1 MGKSCC
7 SGGPSQ
13 PENAMPALQ
22 SNSCRNSPNPPS
34 CADGS
39 DVPKPS
45 ASCETDSCCQPSVQ
59 MSGEVANANHPALDI
74 GPTPCFKGCCGE
86 SSPPEEKPVTYGK
99 GKLEDDT
106 CSKGCC
112 GEPSVPAEKPVAC
125 GQRKLEEDTCSKDCY
140 GEPSIPAQKP
150 VACEQGK
157 SEQDTCC
164 PSSSCK
170 GNKDCSGTKVPE
182 PGSPEDPND
191 PSCCKGKANPC
202 CDINCLDRIAFRE
215 CGTDKI
221 SKATAS
227 SPATSNCQGTNDGK
241 PCENHK
247 RAARQKYA
255 ATLEALG
262 CICRALLA
270 LGQESCCVPQN
281 ASPTKRRTTSRLSRS
296 KSPVSKDNCCKAE
309 SKVSQKRRS
318 LSSERDTGNFCKKP
332 CCKKS
337 KASPG
342 LPAKE
347 ASSVVVNTDSC
358 APDLEKGVIGT
369 EHVILSISGMTCTGC
384 ETKLNRSL
392 GMLKSVHNV
401 KTSLVLS
408 RAEFDLDLGALSL
421 PEVIKHLARTTEFKF
436 ERVGNQGANVDIVV
450 SDAANFAKQ
459 EWPRGVTEIT
469 VVSPNIVNVGFDA
482 TVIGARDLVERGFG
496 APVALA
502 PPRGDPTH
510 KAGSKHVR
518 HMGYM
523 TLLSILLTIPVL
535 VLAWA
540 PLPERELAYGSASL
554 VLASL
559 VQFIVAGP
567 FYPKALK
574 SLVFSKVIEMDLL
587 IVLSTTTAYVFSVVS
602 FGYMVADQ
610 PLSTAE
616 FFETSTLLV
625 TLIMVGR
632 YVAAHARQKAVESIS
647 VQSLQTSTA
656 ILVDER
662 GTDETDIDVRL
673 LQHGDFFK
681 VAPHSKIP
689 TDGTVVLG
697 SSEADESMITG
708 ESRPVEKYIRS
719 TVIAGSI
726 NGSGTL
732 VVRLTRLPSDNTIS
746 LIAAMVDQA
755 KLSKPKI
762 QDIADRVAS
771 YFVPVVVVLTVV
783 TFVIWIAIGIAVRRQ
798 SGSQAATTAI
808 TYAITVLIVS
818 CPCAIGLAV
827 PMVIVIASGV
837 AAERGIIFKSA
848 ESIEIAYRASHVVFD
863 KTGTLTEGKLSVV
876 VEKYTQFGQGVSS
889 SLLLGLIGGN
899 AHPVSVAVAAHLK
912 SKDVSASVVDDPKSI
927 PGKGLE
933 GSAPGLV
940 LQAGNSHW
948 LNVSSDPHVRAILS
962 RGYTAFCFS
971 INGNLAAVFG
981 LQDSIRFDALDA
993 LTKLAERGTS
1003 VHILSGDDDEAVRSV
1018 ANSLNIADTNVRSRC
1033 TPSDKRTYIQNL
1045 LSPAPTSRSNK
1056 TARKPVVIFCGD
1068 GTNDAVALAQATIG
1082 VHMNG
1087 GTDVAKSAADVILM
1101 SPNLSGILSM
1111 IAISKASVNRIK
1123 FNFGWSFVYNLFA
1136 ILLGAGAFVRVR
1148 IPPEFAGLGEL
1159 VSVVPVIVAAVLL
1172 RWAKI

>member
-1 MGKSCC
+1 
-7 SGGPSQ
+7 
-13 PENAMPALQ
+13 
-22 SNSCRNSPNPPS
+22 
-34 CADGS
+34 
-39 DVPKPS
+39 
-45 ASCETDSCCQPSVQ
+45 
-59 MSGEVANANHPALDI
+59 
-74 GPTPCFKGCCGE
+74 
-86 SSPPEEKPVTYGK
+86 
-99 GKLEDDT
+99 
-106 CSKGCC
+106 
-112 GEPSVPAEKPVAC
+112 
-125 GQRKLEEDTCSKDCY
+125 
-140 GEPSIPAQKP
+140 
-150 VACEQGK
+150 
-157 SEQDTCC
+157 
-164 PSSSCK
+164 
-170 GNKDCSGTKVPE
+170 
-182 PGSPEDPND
+182 
-191 PSCCKGKANPC
+191 
-202 CDINCLDRIAFRE
+202 
-215 CGTDKI
+215 
-221 SKATAS
+221 
-227 SPATSNCQGTNDGK
+227 
-241 PCENHK
+241 
-247 RAARQKYA
+247 
-255 ATLEALG
+255 
-262 CICRALLA
+262 
-270 LGQESCCVPQN
+270 
-281 ASPTKRRTTSRLSRS
+281 
-296 KSPVSKDNCCKAE
+296 
-309 SKVSQKRRS
+309 
-318 LSSERDTGNFCKKP
+318 
-332 CCKKS
+332 
-337 KASPG
+337 
-342 LPAKE
+342 
-347 ASSVVVNTDSC
+347 
-358 APDLEKGVIGT
+358 
-369 EHVILSISGMTCTGC
+369 
-384 ETKLNRSL
+384 
-392 GMLKSVHNV
+392 
-401 KTSLVLS
+401 
-408 RAEFDLDLGALSL
+408 
-421 PEVIKHLARTTEFKF
+421 
-436 ERVGNQGANVDIVV
+436 VGNQGANVDIIVT
-450 SDAANFAKQ
+450 DAAHFAKQ
-459 EWPRGVTEIT
+459 DWPRGVTGIT
-469 VVSPNIVNVGFDA
+469 VVSPTIANVSFDG

-496 APVALA
+496 APVVLA

-523 TLLSILLTIPVL
+523 TLLSIVLTVPVL

-559 VQFIVAGP
+559 VQFIIAGP

-587 IVLSTTTAYVFSVVS
+587 IVLSTTAAYVFSVVS

-610 PLSTAE
+610 PLSTGE

-632 YVAAHARQKAVESIS
+632 FVAAHARQKAVESIS

-656 ILVDER
+656 TLVDER
-662 GTDETDIDVRL
+662 GTDDRDIDVRL

-697 SSEADESMITG
+697 SSEVDESMITG
-708 ESRPVEKYIRS
+708 ESMPMEKHVRS

-732 VVRLTRLPSDNTIS
+732 VIRLTRLPGDNTIS

-783 TFVIWIAIGIAVRRQ
+783 TFVIWIAIGITVRNQ
-798 SGSQAATTAI
+798 PGSEAATTAI

-848 ESIEIAYRASHVVFD
+848 ESIEVAYRASHVVFD

-876 VEKYTQFGQGVSS
+876 AEYTHYSEGVSS
-889 SLLLGLIGGN
+889 SLLLGLIGSN
-899 AHPVSVAVAAHLK
+899 THPVSAAVAAYLK
-912 SKDVSASVVDDPKSI
+912 SKDVSATVVDDSKSI
-927 PGKGLE
+927 PGKGFV

-940 LQAGNSHW
+940 LKAGNSHW
-948 LNVSSDPHVRAILS
+948 LNVSSDLHVRAILCQ
-962 RGYTAFCFS
+962 GYTAFCFS
-971 INGNLAAVFG
+971 INDTLAAVFG
-981 LQDSIRFDALDA
+981 LRDSIRSDAHDALA
-993 LTKLAERGTS
+993 KLNDRGVS
-1003 VHILSGDDDEAVRSV
+1003 VHILSGDDDGAVRFV
-1018 ANSLNIADTNVRSRC
+1018 ADALNIAYTNVRSRC
-1033 TPSDKRTYIQNL
+1033 TPSDKRAYIQDL
-1045 LSPAPTSRSNK
+1045 LSPAPTPRNTKSP
-1056 TARKPVVIFCGD
+1056 RKPVVVFCGD

-1087 GTDVAKSAADVILM
+1087 GTDVAKSAADVVLM

-1123 FNFGWSFVYNLFA
+1123 FNFCWSFVYNLFA